1 MRTRLRGCF
10 RFRPPRRLSFLFFI
24 VSLALFAAP
33 TTALWPF
40 PPKPFS
46 HNALVPTGTLG
57 LDDGDGRVIA
67 FGDFNGDH
75 LCAFLF
81 FLHITPGKQVQNSA
95 NWPLLA
101 WTLSHWPRTNTP
113 SPSTSG
119 IMVSKGRM
127 TVELQLLTVYR

>member
-1 MRTRLRGCF
+1 MRIRLRG

-40 PPKPFS
+40 PPKRFS
-46 HNALVPTGTLG
+46 RNALVPTGALG

-75 LCAFLF
+75 LCAFPSL
-81 FLHITPGKQVQNSA
+81 LHITTGEQVQSSA
-95 NWPLLA
+95 NRRLLA

-113 SPSTSG
+113 FPSTSG
-119 IMVSKGRM
+119 IMVSK
-127 TVELQLLTVYR
+127 

>member
-1 MRTRLRGCF
+1 MPIRLRR

-40 PPKPFS
+40 PPKRFS
-46 HNALVPTGTLG
+46 RNALVPAGTLG

-67 FGDFNGDH
+67 FGDFDGDH
-75 LCAFLF
+75 LCAYDYLQA
-81 FLHITPGKQVQNSA
+81 GSEQRA
-95 NWPLLA
+95 NWRSLA
-101 WTLSHWPRTNTP
+101 WTLSHWPRTSTP

-119 IMVSKGRM
+119 IMVSG
-127 TVELQLLTVYR
+127 